1 MKMEDIQLIRRAC
14 FTITMVTSIGLSP
27 LAGLAFEEM
36 SATIRVSNGA
46 LYDYVIIGEHLL
58 ASDGFDNAYDTISPG
73 NLNSD
78 MGLPF
83 ISAVIAQ
90 PDWKPAMR
98 ELRGDIRV
106 PARKQQWQIRIN
118 SSLDK
123 GTPLAVTLQ
132 PGPGATS
139 QRFGV
144 TLSDNKKSTDLRT
157 GTYNVPAP
165 GPGGTAELVVSVE
178 QP

>member
-1 MKMEDIQLIRRAC
+1 MQPIFECRAIRCVAAVVS
-14 FTITMVTSIGLSP
+14 FLGLTSVAALG
-27 LAGLAFEEM
+27 FEPM
-36 SATIRVSNGA
+36 TATVRVSSGG
-46 LYDYVIIGEHLL
+46 LYDYVVIGEQPM
-58 ASDGFDNAYDTISPG
+58 ATDGFDNAYDTISPG

-78 MGLPF
+78 MGLPY

-106 PARKQQWQIRIN
+106 PARKQQWQIRIT

-123 GTPLAVTLQ
+123 GTPLAVTLL
-132 PGPGATS
+132 PGLGATS
-139 QRFGV
+139 QRFGA
-144 TLSDNKKSTDLRT
+144 TLPGNKKSTDLKT

-165 GPGGTAELVVSVE
+165 GPGSTAELVVSVE